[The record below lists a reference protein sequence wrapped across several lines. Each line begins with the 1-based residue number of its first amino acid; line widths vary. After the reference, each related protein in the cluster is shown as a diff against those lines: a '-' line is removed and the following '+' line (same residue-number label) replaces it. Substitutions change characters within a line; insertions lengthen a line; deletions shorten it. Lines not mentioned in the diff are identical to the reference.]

1 MTFSTAI
8 FSHASMLFT
17 SQLAFTDDI
26 AEVRA
31 IVLDSLLN
39 TLAIS
44 TALVIFLMLQHSNIF
59 NGGAQAH
66 TSCWCVLIVTRLNY
80 EPGYLDELLRC
91 TNRFKIY
98 VPDAGN
104 LGQGTAPKPRFIT
117 IDLFPAMH
125 AFGSS
130 IVIFF
135 LGAKIRRSFC
145 PPPAP
150 FPSLASLMH
159 ITTSLSLFCERISLL
174 LCSFPTVVGLCW
186 TKLLLLFHNCSSCL
200 LCNR

>member
-1 MTFSTAI
+1 M
-8 FSHASMLFT
+8 
-17 SQLAFTDDI
+17 
-26 AEVRA
+26 EV
-31 IVLDSLLN
+31 
-39 TLAIS
+39 
-44 TALVIFLMLQHSNIF
+44 HK
-59 NGGAQAH
+59 H
-66 TSCWCVLIVTRLNY
+66 TQVVGVLIVTRLNY
-80 EPGYLDELLRC
+80 EPGFLDELLRC

-159 ITTSLSLFCERISLL
+159 ITTSLSLFCECICLL
-174 LCSFPTVVGLCW
+174 LCSFPTLLGLCW
-186 TKLLLLFHNCSSCL
+186 TKLLVLFHRCSSCL